1 MNKKQLSILLA
12 LATIATNNKDGFTV
26 NAATLQP
33 VTTGYAVAVAA
44 TQNSFG
50 LEGLANVVK
59 YVDEHPEINAFGGWY
74 NSENK
79 WKLSNEKYWLAMA
92 AATNSLMLSDMD
104 AEHAA
109 CMLFAEVCDWAE
121 LEKNV
126 DLTAA
131 EEENLKGVLSE
142 LTDSEAWEVFKM
154 LHVFWNYKKD
164 QGDMIQ
170 WAMDVTWWPAWLP
183 EELKGTDEDI
193 EEES

>member
-79 WKLSNEKYWLAMA
+79 MYYFD
-92 AATNSLMLSDMD
+92 ATVIIEDLKTAIEIGRANKQIAIFDLVRGLPI
-104 AEHAA
+104 
-109 CMLFAEVCDWAE
+109 E
-121 LEKNV
+121 L
-126 DLTAA
+126 
-131 EEENLKGVLSE
+131 
-142 LTDSEAWEVFKM
+142 
-154 LHVFWNYKKD
+154 
-164 QGDMIQ
+164 
-170 WAMDVTWWPAWLP
+170 
-183 EELKGTDEDI
+183 
-193 EEES
+193 